1 MTGTRINAA
10 VEQSKL
16 SVHVGE
22 PVGPSTPQS
31 VSTSGTRI
39 NAAVEPTTIPPSGK
53 SKGSQPIDVVEIEL
67 PCQPDSQQLLELR
80 RGAKRSIERTVGMI
94 LSHVSNTTSKRIGVH
109 GSGRIGKTSVL
120 KALINHPKTKYLFD
134 VNIWVSVSRNW
145 SMRKIQNEVLR
156 QLSLLPA
163 DSKTDSEIAEELF
176 QSLKCRRFFLLLDD
190 VWEQI
195 DLHAIGIPDLTLENG
210 CRMII
215 ATRSLGVCHIMA
227 TDVEI

>member
-31 VSTSGTRI
+31 VSTLGTRI

-109 GSGRIGKTSVL
+109 RSGGIGKTSVL

-134 VNIWVSVSRNW
+134 VNIWVSVSRN
-145 SMRKIQNEVLR
+145 
-156 QLSLLPA
+156 
-163 DSKTDSEIAEELF
+163 
-176 QSLKCRRFFLLLDD
+176 
-190 VWEQI
+190 
-195 DLHAIGIPDLTLENG
+195 
-210 CRMII
+210 
-215 ATRSLGVCHIMA
+215 
-227 TDVEI
+227 